1 MQSDT
6 DSSYTAGYLHKALNA
21 LIWLQT
27 MIWCFALVGAA
38 GLSTYTYFESPEPWV
53 SIAGIWMKVGA
64 LTGAVLLA
72 TLFLAGVSRLLIV
85 IPGRKLHRA

>member
-1 MQSDT
+1 MQSET
-6 DSSYTAGYLHKALNA
+6 DSSYATGYPHKVLNA

-27 MIWCFALVGAA
+27 MVWCFALVGAV
-38 GLSTYTYFESPEPWV
+38 GLSTYTYFENPEPWV

-64 LTGAVLLA
+64 LSGAVLLA
-72 TLFLAGVSRLLIV
+72 TLLLAGFSRLLIV